1 MNVIVADDEF
11 FARKALVKM
20 LEEMDLPITVC
31 GEGENGK
38 EVMELLR
45 TRPVDLVIT
54 DIRMPEMD
62 GLALAKFI
70 REQGY
75 PTDVIIETGYADFDY
90 AKTAIHYGVKEYI
103 IKPLNGQELCDSVRK
118 VLEER
123 SRTGME
129 VFAFSDIV
137 RNADVCRQI
146 FGREGSWGDRSFC
159 MVLANGRDP
168 VRDEPFLG
176 EWLRKHGEFKELRSF
191 YFAGRNEGVWLAFS
205 DERRE
210 VSGLFGRRAVLELKT
225 HLPAQVQVSF
235 SLWHGGIGELETAYS
250 ECVYAINERILRR
263 EQVFFYRQEKQME
276 EILTVEQERRLYQAA
291 ESGALEAAESV
302 VREVFLEAQSK
313 ERNIY
318 SFFAALMRVFFVLN
332 RVFYRG
338 GMELGHGTQTAGY
351 LLFDFKID
359 MYRFYDLED
368 VWGYV
373 EMLLRE
379 VCEQNA
385 ETDVSV
391 AKNLVDYLEQHY
403 ADDIS
408 LGELAKGRYF
418 MSISYLSRL
427 FKEHT
432 GQTFAKYLTKL
443 RMDKAKRFL
452 ECGRMAVS
460 DVAVS
465 TGYSDA
471 SHFAQ
476 IFRKTY
482 GVSPREYQKR
492 FLKEG

>member
-1 MNVIVADDEF
+1 MNVIVADDEY

-20 LEEMDLPITVC
+20 LEKMDLPITVC

-38 EVMELLR
+38 DVIELLR
-45 TRPVDLVIT
+45 TQPADLVIT

-62 GLALAKFI
+62 GLALAKYI
-70 REQGY
+70 KEQEY
-75 PTDVIIETGYADFDY
+75 PADVIIETGYADFGY
-90 AKTAIHYGVKEYI
+90 AKAAIHYGVKEYI
-103 IKPLNGQELCDSVRK
+103 IKPLKEQELCDSVRK
-118 VLEER
+118 VIEER
-123 SRTGME
+123 SRNGME
-129 VFAFSDIV
+129 AFAFSDVV
-137 RNADVCRQI
+137 RNADICRQI
-146 FGREGSWGDRSFC
+146 FGREGGWGDGSYC
-159 MVLANGRDP
+159 MILANGRDS
-168 VRDEPFLG
+168 VQDGRFLG
-176 EWLRKHGEFKELRSF
+176 EWLIRHGGFRELRSF

-205 DERRE
+205 KERRE
-210 VSGLFGRRAVLELKT
+210 VSGMFGRRALLELKA

-235 SLWHGGIGELETAYS
+235 SLWHGEPEELETAYS
-250 ECVYAINERILRR
+250 ECVYAINERILKQERL
-263 EQVFFYRQEKQME
+263 FFYRQEKQLE
-276 EILTVEQERRLYQAA
+276 EILTVEQERRLYRAA
-291 ESGALEAAESV
+291 ESGEPEAAGAV
-302 VREVFLEAQSK
+302 VREVFSEAQTK

-338 GMELGHGTQTAGY
+338 GKELDRGTQTAGY

-368 VWGYV
+368 VWEYV

-385 ETDVSV
+385 ETDASV
-391 AKNLVDYLEQHY
+391 AKNLVDYLERHY
-403 ADDIS
+403 AEDIS

-427 FKEHT
+427 FKEYT

-460 DVAVS
+460 DVAAC
-465 TGYSDA
+465 TGYNDA

-476 IFRKTY
+476 IFRKAY
-482 GVSPREYQKR
+482 GMSPREYQKR
-492 FLKEG
+492 FLKEE